1 MDLQMP
7 EMDGLSAARKII
19 EINGINRN
27 TPIIPMTANVGSE
40 FEIQTAD
47 AGMTGFIP
55 KPVNP
60 DSMLDSIYL
69 ALRESH
75 MANNNYDLEQ
85 IDKKQSQVDKKRTD

>member
-1 MDLQMP
+1 
-7 EMDGLSAARKII
+7 MDGLTAARKII

-60 DSMLDSIYL
+60 DKMLDSIYL

-75 MANNNYDLEQ
+75 MANNNYGLGQ
-85 IDKKQSQVDKKRTD
+85 INKNQSQVDKKRTD